1 MLRRSAF
8 KAFALFWLATSVT
21 AQASSLRVSPV
32 LVDLPASAAAA
43 TLNLRNDGQTPLNI
57 QARVFRWVQSNG
69 TERLEQTDEVVAS
82 PPLATLRPKADYA
95 LRLVRVSKA
104 PLRDEASYRVLV
116 DELPDP
122 AARRPGVVTLL
133 VRQSIPIF
141 FSGNTAGP
149 PSVSWSAA
157 LRGRSLILTAKNAGD
172 RRLRISALTVS
183 ANGQLLARND
193 GLLGYVLGRSTMRWT
208 LPLRRAGGYRGPID
222 IIATSDSGAV
232 RAKAMLGR
240 SD

>member
-1 MLRRSAF
+1 MVRRSAF
-8 KAFALFWLATSVT
+8 GAVALFWLAAGVA

-32 LVDLPASAAAA
+32 IVDLPTSAAAA
-43 TLNLRNDGQTPLNI
+43 TLSLRNDGQAPLNI

-82 PPLATLRPKADYA
+82 PPLATLRSKADYA

-104 PLRDEASYRVLV
+104 PIRGEASYRVLV

-122 AARRPGVVTLL
+122 ATRRPGVVTLL

-141 FSGNTAGP
+141 FSGRAAAP

-157 LRGRSLILTAKNAGD
+157 LRGRSLVLTAQNSGD

-183 ANGQLLARND
+183 WNGQLLARND
-193 GLLGYVLGRSTMRWT
+193 GLLGYVLGHSTMRWT
-208 LPLRRAGGYRGPID
+208 LPLRRAGAYRGPID
-222 IIATSDSGAV
+222 IIATSDSGPV
-232 RAKAMLGR
+232 RARATIGR
-240 SD
+240 SN